1 MFLSTR
7 KSNGQLSYVKFLA
20 TKVSL
25 TVLMFSIQ
33 QKELSVKSQ
42 TGLNIKAFL
51 HRIIVQKLKF
61 YDQRTY

>member
-42 TGLNIKAFL
+42 K
-51 HRIIVQKLKF
+51 
-61 YDQRTY
+61 D

>member
-33 QKELSVKSQ
+33 QKELRVKSQ
-42 TGLNIKAFL
+42 KGLSIKAFL
-51 HRIIVQKLKF
+51 YRKIVQTLIF
-61 YDQRTY
+61 YHPRTY